1 MLLPPLLSVLLSF
14 LLSELVPDGQKQQ
27 HRLTLQRM
35 KDILS
40 FRQCLGVVKAVVLS
54 PGLPASA
61 AVPNSAEGGQ
71 PVGVSVRA
79 VVKVGSDSVW
89 WKLPQLLLLLW
100 KKTNERL

>member
-14 LLSELVPDGQKQQ
+14 LLSELVPDGKKQQ
-27 HRLTLQRM
+27 HRLVRLACRANPIYYIYIYIKLGQCQEMKTLQRM

-71 PVGVSVRA
+71 PVGVSV
-79 VVKVGSDSVW
+79 
-89 WKLPQLLLLLW
+89 
-100 KKTNERL
+100 

>member
-1 MLLPPLLSVLLSF
+1 M
-14 LLSELVPDGQKQQ
+14 K
-27 HRLTLQRM
+27 TLQRM